1 MHVPQPEPAPVG
13 VYVHVPFCMRRCGYC
28 AFATVAVGARL
39 DPDAADRFVDTLER
53 EIDLR
58 VSATT
63 AELTPLETVYLGGGT
78 PTMLSPAAL
87 GRVVSSLRDRVGLA
101 PDVEIT
107 VEANPDGLAEGQLAA
122 MREAGVTRV
131 SFGLQSVRRHVL
143 DLLDRTHDPDQALAA
158 VQAARTAGFEHV
170 SLDLIHGTPGERDD
184 DWAATVGAAAT
195 SGADHVSAYALTVE
209 AGTKLA
215 ARVRRGELAEPSG
228 DDAARRYRMADE
240 RLGAAGFDWYELSNW
255 AREPAARSRHNLLY
269 WRNEDWWGLG
279 PSAHSHLGGR
289 RWWNHRSL
297 ERWAAAVAR
306 EELPVADE
314 ELLDDQ
320 QRRLEAVLLGVR
332 LADGLRSELVPE
344 PAAVDPLVLQGL
356 LERNDDRLVLTMDGR
371 LLADLVI
378 RRLVGA

>member
-1 MHVPQPEPAPVG
+1 
-13 VYVHVPFCMRRCGYC
+13 MRRCGYC

-39 DPDAADRFVDTLER
+39 DPDTGDRFVDTLER

-63 AELTPLETVYLGGGT
+63 TELEPLESVYLGGGT

-87 GRVVSSLRDRVGLA
+87 GRVVSALRDRVGLS

-107 VEANPDGLAEGQLAA
+107 VEANPDGLAAGQLAA
-122 MREAGVTRV
+122 MRDAGVTRV

-158 VQAARTAGFEHV
+158 VKAAHAAGFEHV

-184 DWAATVGAAAT
+184 DWAATVEAAAT

-215 ARVRRGELAEPSG
+215 ARVRHGELAEPSG
-228 DDAARRYRMADE
+228 DEAARRYRMADE
-240 RLGAAGFDWYELSNW
+240 RLVAAGFDWYELSNW
-255 AREPAARSRHNLLY
+255 ARQPAARSRHNLLY
-269 WRNEDWWGLG
+269 WRNGDWWGLG

-289 RWWNHRSL
+289 RWRNHRAL
-297 ERWAAAVAR
+297 DRWAAAVAR
-306 EELPVADE
+306 GELPVADE

-320 QRRLEAVLLGVR
+320 QRRLEDVLLGVR
-332 LADGLRSELVPE
+332 LAEGLRSELVPE

-356 LERNDDRLVLTMDGR
+356 LERRGDRFVLTMDGR
-371 LLADLVI
+371 LLADLVV